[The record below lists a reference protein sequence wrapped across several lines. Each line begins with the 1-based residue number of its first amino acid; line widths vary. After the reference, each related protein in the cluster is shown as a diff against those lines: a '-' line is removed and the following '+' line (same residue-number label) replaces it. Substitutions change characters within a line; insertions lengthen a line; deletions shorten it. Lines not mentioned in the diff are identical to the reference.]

1 MRWIAWC
8 ERHVPLV
15 QVYRYHLTPAQ
26 DISLARHVQL
36 LEMTHDRLVYS
47 FNAMPFVALAAVG
60 FYGSSHDATWLAL
73 WGWGYCAAFF
83 VSQRRLRA
91 YQRDKTQLDPQELL
105 PRWHNKLSRVAGL
118 HGLALCL
125 PLVLTLHDPS
135 FEFSTFWYLNLA
147 AVVALNATHQTPVL
161 SIFTRFFN
169 CSWNV
174 ATLLV
179 PLVYPDRWY
188 FVGLAILMY
197 TFGMYR
203 HALSAHQF
211 FLQQVRLEETS
222 TRLAEQFKQAKE
234 QAEDALQEKSRFLA
248 TASHDLRQPVH
259 AMGMLVHALL
269 QRNQDAS
276 LTPALRD
283 LSSSVR
289 TMSTLF
295 NSLLDL
301 SKLESG
307 AQRIDLQ
314 EMDLRKSVR
323 EVMALFEGQAQQQG
337 LTLHLHLPKRAARV
351 MADANL
357 LRQIFINLLQN
368 ALRYTPRGGIL
379 VGIRRR
385 KVRGELR
392 SGTPVWAW
400 QKTVKRRFICP
411 TFGMSM
417 RGPLILLDMGWVWRW
432 WHAARI

>member
-1 MRWIAWC
+1 M
-8 ERHVPLV
+8 
-15 QVYRYHLTPAQ
+15 
-26 DISLARHVQL
+26 
-36 LEMTHDRLVYS
+36 
-47 FNAMPFVALAAVG
+47 
-60 FYGSSHDATWLAL
+60 
-73 WGWGYCAAFF
+73 
-83 VSQRRLRA
+83 
-91 YQRDKTQLDPQELL
+91 
-105 PRWHNKLSRVAGL
+105 
-118 HGLALCL
+118 
-125 PLVLTLHDPS
+125 LTLHDPS

-147 AVVALNATHQTPVL
+147 AIVAVNATHQTPVL

-385 KVRGELR
+385 E
-392 SGTPVWAW
+392 GTWRIEVWDTGMGVAEDSQEAIYLPYFRHEHAW
-400 QKTVKRRFICP
+400 AADSAGHGLGLAVVARCANLMNARYGMNSRLGKGSRFGGISRLAHPNRCSAYGVGC
-411 TFGMSM
+411 F
-417 RGPLILLDMGWVWRW
+417 
-432 WHAARI
+432 